1 MQADK
6 RRIVVVGAGSG
17 IGAAVA
23 AHFHHSGDHVLAVDL
38 RPNDTPASAHGQCD
52 LRDPHSIAAL
62 LDGLGTGWDVLAHV
76 AGVPGTAPA
85 DDVLTVNYLGMRLMV
100 EGMLPRM
107 RRGGAVVAVAS
118 IAGIGWEQRLDELSE
133 LLAATDAEA
142 VAAWQARQDPSYPVY
157 TSSKQAVILYAKRLA
172 GTALSRYGVRV
183 NTVSP
188 GPVQT
193 PILADFEQT
202 MGKEILDVLRDTYGR
217 HGTVEDVVPVIAF
230 LASDAAQWI
239 NGQDLHVD
247 SGFVTAM
254 TAGAPIALEALYTPL
269 P

>member
-1 MQADK
+1 M
-6 RRIVVVGAGSG
+6 
-17 IGAAVA
+17 
-23 AHFHHSGDHVLAVDL
+23 
-38 RPNDTPASAHGQCD
+38 
-52 LRDPHSIAAL
+52 
-62 LDGLGTGWDVLAHV
+62 
-76 AGVPGTAPA
+76 
-85 DDVLTVNYLGMRLMV
+85 
-100 EGMLPRM
+100 
-107 RRGGAVVAVAS
+107 AVAS

-142 VAAWQARQDPSYPVY
+142 VAPGRPARTRPIRCTLVQAGGDPVRQAAWPVRRCPS
-157 TSSKQAVILYAKRLA
+157 
-172 GTALSRYGVRV
+172 YGVRV

-188 GPVQT
+188 GPVET

-254 TAGAPIALEALYTPL
+254 TAGAPIALDGTVQQYITVQDSSTVRRWRSAVESPVQDLTIDEPIDLRDPYPMFARRSGARAGSSADR
-269 P
+269 